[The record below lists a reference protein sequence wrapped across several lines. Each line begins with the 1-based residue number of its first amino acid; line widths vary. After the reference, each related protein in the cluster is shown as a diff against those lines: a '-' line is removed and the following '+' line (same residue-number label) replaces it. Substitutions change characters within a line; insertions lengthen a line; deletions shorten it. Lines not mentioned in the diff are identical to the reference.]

1 MLRLALPLIL
11 AELAWMSMGIVDTM
25 MVGRLSHGAE
35 AIGGTS
41 LAGVIFSVVGIFGIG
56 LLMGMD
62 ALVSQSYGA
71 GDTDDCNKSL
81 WNMVYLTLPLAPL
94 LMGLVEVG
102 LYLLRKF
109 GVNPGVEAVA
119 LPYMQMLRWS
129 MLPLLLYSGFRRY
142 LQAVDYVRPVPFVL
156 ISANV
161 INALGNWLLIYGKFG
176 LPAMGVEGSALSTVL
191 ARIYMASAMF
201 FFVLRHDRRTGSG
214 LWRVSKQLDIP
225 RLWRL
230 LKIGAPAAG
239 QIAFEIGVFACATA
253 IVAKLDVTS
262 IAAHQIALSA
272 ASFTFMVP
280 LGISSAAAVRV
291 GQAIGRADLA
301 AARRAGWEAVRL
313 ALTFMGCAAIALL
326 LFPGVIARFFT
337 PDPAVI
343 AASRSLL
350 AIAAAFQLFDGA
362 QVVATGALRGA
373 GDSHTAA
380 LVNLIAY
387 WAIGLPAGWI
397 LCFNYHCGA
406 VGVWTGLCIGLVLIG
421 TTLLWKWN
429 RKTSRWTMKEC
440 TSV

>member
-81 WNMVYLTLPLAPL
+81 WNMVYLTLPLAPV

-161 INALGNWLLIYGKFG
+161 INALVNWILIFGNFG
-176 LPAMGVEGSALSTVL
+176 FPALGAEGS
-191 ARIYMASAMF
+191 
-201 FFVLRHDRRTGSG
+201 G
-214 LWRVSKQLDIP
+214 W
-225 RLWRL
+225 
-230 LKIGAPAAG
+230 
-239 QIAFEIGVFACATA
+239 AT
-253 IVAKLDVTS
+253 
-262 IAAHQIALSA
+262 
-272 ASFTFMVP
+272 
-280 LGISSAAAVRV
+280 
-291 GQAIGRADLA
+291 
-301 AARRAGWEAVRL
+301 
-313 ALTFMGCAAIALL
+313 C
-326 LFPGVIARFFT
+326 
-337 PDPAVI
+337 
-343 AASRSLL
+343 ASRVYLL
-350 AIAAAFQLFDGA
+350 PVSYTHL
-362 QVVATGALRGA
+362 T
-373 GDSHTAA
+373 
-380 LVNLIAY
+380 
-387 WAIGLPAGWI
+387 LPT
-397 LCFNYHCGA
+397 N
-406 VGVWTGLCIGLVLIG
+406 
-421 TTLLWKWN
+421 
-429 RKTSRWTMKEC
+429 
-440 TSV
+440 